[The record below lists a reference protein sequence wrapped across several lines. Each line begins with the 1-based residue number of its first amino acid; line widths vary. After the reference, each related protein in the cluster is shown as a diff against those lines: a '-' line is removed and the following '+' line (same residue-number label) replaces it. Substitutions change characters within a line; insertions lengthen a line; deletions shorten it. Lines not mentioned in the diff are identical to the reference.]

1 MSESELIIT
10 VIITIEAVHLIKIQ
24 PERIL
29 AVKEVTHL

>member
-1 MSESELIIT
+1 MSENELTIT
-10 VIITIEAVHLIKIQ
+10 VIIIIEAVHLIKIR